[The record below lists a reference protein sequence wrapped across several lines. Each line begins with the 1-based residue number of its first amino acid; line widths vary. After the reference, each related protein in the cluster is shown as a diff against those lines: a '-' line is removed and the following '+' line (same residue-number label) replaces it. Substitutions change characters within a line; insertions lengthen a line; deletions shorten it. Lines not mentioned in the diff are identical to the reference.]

1 MSSFLTPPTSASMR
15 CERRQPG
22 LLGRGQQGFAGES
35 AMDFYMQP
43 GRFAGEYA
51 TDDYTAA
58 VYLVHQLSSPD
69 EDMSPDEFRSAA
81 LLLRELL
88 QKLKSATNVS
98 AEALQALQKAA
109 ENIPV
114 IGTLMFS
121 GGNLP
126 GTIAAAAGGV
136 MAAAKARKVTDL
148 LEMTPAQKAKLHA
161 WANSRGTP
169 GAQSAAKTFKGSIKI
184 IAKGGQLFFEVPVTA
199 VAKHYKI
206 LGAVGPSV
214 AHIPIGNTKA
224 ALNQRTHLHAN
235 GATGMLKFMG
245 GNSVGAALA
254 VGPQAFLDYSSS
266 TTGTEFYNKSVQS
279 QPTNIASAVAGV
291 GAGWL
296 MTAGAAALA
305 LPAAPLVAVVAVSFV
320 AGVFVQWVIVRT
332 GLDKTVSD
340 ALKIEDDE

>member
-1 MSSFLTPPTSASMR
+1 MSNFLRPPTSASMR

-43 GRFAGEYA
+43 GQFAGEYA

-58 VYLVHQLSSPD
+58 VYLVHQLSSRD

-98 AEALQALQKAA
+98 VEALQALQKAA
-109 ENIPV
+109 EKIPV

-126 GTIAAAAGGV
+126 GTIATAAGGI
-136 MAAAKARKVTDL
+136 MAAARARKVTDL
-148 LEMTPAQKAKLHA
+148 LDLTAEQKSKLNA
-161 WANSRGTP
+161 WANSRGAP
-169 GAQSAAKTFKGSIKI
+169 GAQSASKTFKGSIKI
-184 IAKGGQLFFEVPVTA
+184 ISKKGQLFFEIPVTA
-199 VAKHYKI
+199 VARHYKI
-206 LGAVGPSV
+206 LGEVGSSV
-214 AHIPIGNTKA
+214 AHVSVGNTKA
-224 ALNQRTHLHAN
+224 GLTQRAHLHAN
-235 GATGMLKFMG
+235 GATGMLKLMG

-266 TTGTEFYNKSVQS
+266 TTGTEFYNKSVYS
-279 QPTNIASAVAGV
+279 QPTNIVSAAVGV
-291 GAGWL
+291 GSGYAL
-296 MTAGAAALA
+296 AGAAALFA
-305 LPAAPLVAVVAVSFV
+305 VPAAPLVVVVAVGFV
-320 AGVFVQWVIVRT
+320 AGMVVQWAMVDFGVDKVI
-332 GLDKTVSD
+332 GN
-340 ALKIEDDE
+340 ALKIENP